1 METKDNMTKDRI
13 DRIVVHRENR
23 DFVANINNKDI
34 KMSFEELNIL
44 NTLLHA
50 VLDEYTNTTIAA
62 YIDKQGK
69 IITF

>member
-1 METKDNMTKDRI
+1 MDRI
-13 DRIVVHRENR
+13 IVQRENR
-23 DFVANINNKDI
+23 DFVANINNKEI

-44 NTLLHA
+44 NTLLHV
-50 VLDEYTNTTIAA
+50 VLDEYSNTTIAA